1 MDPPV
6 VPADRLDG
14 WKRVER
20 TTERP
25 FAAGLVSV
33 TAGTARY
40 ERVDR
45 AEPRPFFFASRL
57 RIRPETPPNA
67 ALTRVVEDRARA
79 GFRDRL
85 ADRDIEAVERRG
97 KREISI
103 DEPTASR
110 ATLWTFRGT
119 CRLDGVADVDG
130 GGVDGV
136 GGDEERSRNDREGEH
151 RGEHA
156 TVPVEAL
163 LAVWEAGEYLLAGG
177 AYPLTGE
184 PERARR
190 GLLRLVRGTRS
201 V

>member
-14 WKRVER
+14 WQRVER
-20 TTERP
+20 ATEHP
-25 FAAGLVSV
+25 FTAGPVSV

-40 ERVDR
+40 ERVGQS
-45 AEPRPFFFASRL
+45 EPRPFFFASRL

-67 ALTRVVEDRARA
+67 ALTRIVEDRART

-85 ADRDIEAVERRG
+85 ADRDIEAVERREE
-97 KREISI
+97 REISV
-103 DEPTASR
+103 DDPAASR

-119 CRLDGVADVDG
+119 CRLERATDADGARD
-130 GGVDGV
+130 
-136 GGDEERSRNDREGEH
+136 DEERSRRDGEGEP
-151 RGEHA
+151 RREHA

-184 PERARR
+184 PEEARR
-190 GLLRLVRGTRS
+190 ELLRLVRGTRS
-201 V
+201 A

>member
-14 WKRVER
+14 WECVER
-20 TTERP
+20 ATERP
-25 FAAGLVSV
+25 FAAGPVSV

-45 AEPRPFFFASRL
+45 PEPRPFFFASRL
-57 RIRPETPPNA
+57 QIRPETSPNA
-67 ALTRVVEDRARA
+67 ALTRMVEDRARS

-85 ADRDIEAVERRG
+85 ADRDVEAVERREG
-97 KREISI
+97 REISI
-103 DEPTASR
+103 DGPTASR

-119 CRLDGVADVDG
+119 CRLDGK
-130 GGVDGV
+130 
-136 GGDEERSRNDREGEH
+136 RSPNDREGCPELD
-151 RGEHA
+151 RT

-177 AYPLTGE
+177 AYPLTGD
-184 PERARR
+184 PEEARR
-190 GLLRLVRGTRS
+190 ELLRLVRGTRPP
-201 V
+201 